1 MRGCEDIHTS
11 RYCRSTCTR
20 QHAQCRDSTITLTKY
35 LLAPEGAPPP
45 PFPRGAPARYLLL
58 RGRPPG
64 ARLLAPERAP
74 ARYLLLRGR
83 GRPPGARQ
91 LAPEGAPARYLLLR
105 GRPPGARLLA
115 PEGAPRPPLFT
126 PHRTLPLPR
135 SPGEGKVLPTRSAN
149 QRAKEECGGR
159 AKAYTPAYYHTNAD
173 QLEREGKV
181 LPTRS
186 ANQRAREESFP
197 CNCT

>member
-91 LAPEGAPARYLLLR
+91 LAPEGAPARYLL
-105 GRPPGARLLA
+105 
-115 PEGAPRPPLFT
+115 
-126 PHRTLPLPR
+126 HRTLPLPR

>member
-11 RYCRSTCTR
+11 RYCMSTCTR

-45 PFPRGAPARYLLL
+45 FPR
-58 RGRPPG
+58 
-64 ARLLAPERAP
+64 
-74 ARYLLLRGR
+74 
-83 GRPPGARQ
+83 
-91 LAPEGAPARYLLLR
+91 GAPARYLLLR

-197 CNCT
+197 CDCT

>member
-1 MRGCEDIHTS
+1 M
-11 RYCRSTCTR
+11 STCTR

-35 LLAPEGAPPP
+35 LLASEGAPPP
-45 PFPRGAPARYLLL
+45 LPEGAPAQYLLL

-64 ARLLAPERAP
+64 AHL
-74 ARYLLLRGR
+74 
-83 GRPPGARQ
+83 
-91 LAPEGAPARYLLLR
+91 LAPEGAPAQDLLLR

-135 SPGEGKVLPTRSAN
+135 SPGEGTSPRIVRCPCHVALERGKSFQRDRPIRERRKNVEGGPRRTLPRT
-149 QRAKEECGGR
+149 
-159 AKAYTPAYYHTNAD
+159 TD